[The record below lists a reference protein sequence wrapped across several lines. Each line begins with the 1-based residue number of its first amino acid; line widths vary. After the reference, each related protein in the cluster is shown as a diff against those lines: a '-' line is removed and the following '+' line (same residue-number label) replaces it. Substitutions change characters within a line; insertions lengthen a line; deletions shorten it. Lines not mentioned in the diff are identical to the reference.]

1 MSESGFCRW
10 RRSIKEET
18 EDIKGDA
25 DSGKVNQVNQVADV
39 PAPDEEDGDAGGEDD
54 EAEHGHDHRHQVEVR
69 VAH

>member
-25 DSGKVNQVNQVADV
+25 DAGKVADV